1 MNTFGISTNAANSV
15 HSIHDLTKWLIKN
28 EFLDSVKRFYNKTFP
43 YSRASELVAF
53 MAGQL
58 YGAHMVWNS
67 ITGESYN
74 AQQINECS
82 EIIAWMVKTYEPGYS
97 WERKFG
103 FQLDDTMTSIKLLAI
118 DQEGENAQTEET

>member
-1 MNTFGISTNAANSV
+1 MNTFGIMPDEADNVSN
-15 HSIHDLTKWLIKN
+15 IHELTEWFIKN
-28 EFLDSVKRFYNKTFP
+28 EFFNTVKGYYNKTLPFA
-43 YSRASELVAF
+43 RMSELVTF

-58 YGAHMVWNS
+58 NGAHILWNA

-82 EIIAWMVKTYEPGYS
+82 EIIAWMAKTYEPGYS

-118 DQEGENAQTEET
+118 DQEGENEQIEET